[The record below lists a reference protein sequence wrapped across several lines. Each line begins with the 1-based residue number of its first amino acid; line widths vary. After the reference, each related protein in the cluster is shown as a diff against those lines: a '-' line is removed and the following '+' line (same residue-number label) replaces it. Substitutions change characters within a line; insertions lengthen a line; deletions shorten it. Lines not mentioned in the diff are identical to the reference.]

1 MKHESG
7 SYQNMAEQLLETT
20 NNAWLR
26 LIWFCHGK
34 ITRHYTTGDC
44 ENHMSLTVWSTAL
57 PHPLE
62 DPSISW
68 PITGRLNSCVIK
80 MEPQWAENE
89 VNWSLTGI
97 KWASHWL
104 KHFEEASDFAT
115 TADKRFSLGSSD
127 TQLGK
132 VAEMYFYSLS
142 NCSHSTTESVC
153 ISDQVCFSRNC

>member
-1 MKHESG
+1 MCVCAPKDETLLSG
-7 SYQNMAEQLLETT
+7 FEIQYNSIQTLSNQILKMYEAQKWLRQQGEPYQNMAEQLLETA

-34 ITRHYTTGDC
+34 ITRHYTPGDF

-80 MEPQWAENE
+80 MEPQWAGNE

-97 KWASHWL
+97 KWGFTLTKPLWRGSWL
-104 KHFEEASDFAT
+104 W
-115 TADKRFSLGSSD
+115 
-127 TQLGK
+127 
-132 VAEMYFYSLS
+132 
-142 NCSHSTTESVC
+142 NN
-153 ISDQVCFSRNC
+153 SR